1 MIDRILLFPYS
12 LALRLRHFCYDHG
25 FIYKSRKAAVP
36 TVCVGNIAVGG
47 TGKTPH
53 TEMIL
58 KTLLESDE
66 WGGKNIAVL
75 SRGYKRRSKGF
86 QQVNYDGSA
95 RLYGDEPM
103 QMKKN
108 FPAVTVAVDKNRL
121 EGCAFLADPASLQTS
136 RKGRRCRNRE
146 MPKAD
151 LVVLDDAFQYRA
163 LRASLNIV
171 LSPYSRP
178 LTKDSLMPIG
188 RLRDLPCRI
197 NAADIVIVTKCPKYL
212 EDGDRETSVRELG
225 LKDYNPET
233 CEALTKKGRS
243 IKVFFTEIAYQTPKE
258 VYESG
263 NPRYIYSKKLILFS
277 GIADDTPLRMFL
289 SDTYKIVRSL
299 SFSDHHRF
307 TRQDIRGIEAAVRE
321 FPTAALA
328 TTEKDAQRLLD
339 CPYVSDRLKE
349 RMFYVP
355 IRASF
360 SSEKEEQ
367 LFRAALLSS
376 LA

>member
-12 LALRLRHFCYDHG
+12 LALRFRHFCYDHG
-25 FIYKSRKAAVP
+25 FIYKSRKAGVP

-58 KTLLESDE
+58 RTLLASDE
-66 WGGKNIAVL
+66 WAYRNLAVL

-86 QQVNYDGSA
+86 QQVTADGSA

-108 FPAVTVAVDKNRL
+108 FPSVTVAVDKNRV
-121 EGCAFLADPASLQTS
+121 EGCAFLTDPEKLKTS
-136 RKGRRCRNRE
+136 RKGRRCKDKE
-146 MPKAD
+146 FPAAE
-151 LVVLDDAFQYRA
+151 LIVLDDAFQYRA
-163 LRASLNIV
+163 LDATVKIV

-178 LTKDSLMPIG
+178 LTRDSLMPLG
-188 RLRDLPCRI
+188 RLRDLPSRI
-197 NAADIVIVTKCPKYL
+197 NTADIVIVTKCPKYL
-212 EDGDRETSVRELG
+212 EDGDRETSVKGLG

-233 CEALTKKGRS
+233 CEAFTKKGKS
-243 IKVFFTEIAYQTPKE
+243 IKVFFTEIDYQTPKA

-263 NPRYIYSKKLILFS
+263 NPRYIYSKKAILFS

-289 SDTYKIVRSL
+289 CDNYKIARSL

-307 TRQDIRGIEAAVRE
+307 TRADIRGIEAAVRE
-321 FPTAALA
+321 HPTAALV
-328 TTEKDAQRLLD
+328 TTEKDSQRLLD

-349 RMFYVP
+349 RLFFVP
-355 IRASF
+355 IQAVF
-360 SSEKEEQ
+360 SSEKEDE
-367 LFRAALLSS
+367 LFKSVLLSD
-376 LA
+376 LK

>member
-12 LALRLRHFCYDHG
+12 LALRFRHFCYDHG
-25 FIYKSRKAAVP
+25 FIYKSRKAGVP

-58 KTLLESDE
+58 RTLLASDE
-66 WGGKNIAVL
+66 WAYRNLAVL

-86 QQVNYDGSA
+86 QQVTADGSA

-108 FPAVTVAVDKNRL
+108 FPSVTVAVDKNRV
-121 EGCAFLADPASLQTS
+121 EGCAFLTDPEKLKTS
-136 RKGRRCRNRE
+136 RKGRRCKDKE
-146 MPKAD
+146 FPAAE
-151 LVVLDDAFQYRA
+151 LIVLDDAFQFRA
-163 LRASLNIV
+163 LDATVKIV

-178 LTKDSLMPIG
+178 LTRDSLMPLG
-188 RLRDLPCRI
+188 RLRDLPSRI
-197 NAADIVIVTKCPKYL
+197 NTADIVIVTKCPKYL
-212 EDGDRETSVRELG
+212 EDGDRETSVKGLG

-233 CEALTKKGRS
+233 CEAFTKTGKS
-243 IKVFFTEIAYQTPKE
+243 IKVFFTEIDYQTPKA

-263 NPRYIYSKKLILFS
+263 NPRYIYSKKAILFS

-289 SDTYKIVRSL
+289 CDSYKIARSL

-307 TRQDIRGIEAAVRE
+307 TRADIRGIEAAVRE
-321 FPTAALA
+321 HPTAALV
-328 TTEKDAQRLLD
+328 TTEKDSQRLLD
-339 CPYVSDRLKE
+339 CPFVSDRLKE
-349 RMFYVP
+349 RLFFVP
-355 IRASF
+355 IQAVF
-360 SSEKEEQ
+360 SSEKEDE
-367 LFRAALLSS
+367 LFKSVLLSD
-376 LA
+376 LK

>member
-12 LALRLRHFCYDHG
+12 LALRFRHFCYDHG
-25 FIYKSRKAAVP
+25 FIYKSRKAGVP

-58 KTLLESDE
+58 RTLLASDE
-66 WGGKNIAVL
+66 WAYRNLAVL

-86 QQVNYDGSA
+86 QQVTADGNA

-108 FPAVTVAVDKNRL
+108 FPSVTVAVDKNRV
-121 EGCAFLADPASLQTS
+121 EGCAFLTDPEKLKTS
-136 RKGRRCRNRE
+136 RKGRRCKDKE
-146 MPKAD
+146 FPTAE
-151 LVVLDDAFQYRA
+151 LIVLDDAFQYRA
-163 LRASLNIV
+163 LDATVKIV

-178 LTKDSLMPIG
+178 LTSDSLMPLG
-188 RLRDLPCRI
+188 RLRDLPSRI
-197 NAADIVIVTKCPKYL
+197 NTADIVIVTKCPKYL
-212 EDGDRETSVRELG
+212 EDGDRETSVKGLG

-233 CEALTKKGRS
+233 CEAFTKKGKS
-243 IKVFFTEIAYQTPKE
+243 IKVFFTEIDYQTPKA

-263 NPRYIYSKKLILFS
+263 NPRYIYSKKAILFS

-289 SDTYKIVRSL
+289 CDSYKIARSL

-307 TRQDIRGIEAAVRE
+307 TRADIRGIEAAVRE
-321 FPTAALA
+321 HPTAALV
-328 TTEKDAQRLLD
+328 TTEKDSQRLLD

-349 RMFYVP
+349 RLFFVP
-355 IRASF
+355 IQAVF
-360 SSEKEEQ
+360 SSEKEDE
-367 LFRAALLSS
+367 LFKSVLLSD
-376 LA
+376 LK